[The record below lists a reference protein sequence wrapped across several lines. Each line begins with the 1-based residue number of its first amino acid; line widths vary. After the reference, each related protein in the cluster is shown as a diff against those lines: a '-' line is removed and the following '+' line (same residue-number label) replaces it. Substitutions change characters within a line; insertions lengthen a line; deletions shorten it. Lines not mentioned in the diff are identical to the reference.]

1 MNRVLIS
8 TQLTRLRG
16 QKTQKEVAE
25 DIGVAQSTYAM
36 YESGQ
41 RIPSDEVKIK
51 LATYYKTTV
60 QDIFF
65 AEQSHLK

>member
-1 MNRVLIS
+1 MNRILIS
-8 TQLTRLRG
+8 TRLTRLRG
-16 QKTQKEVAE
+16 KKTQKEVAE
-25 DIGVAQSTYAM
+25 GIGVAQSTYAM

-51 LATYYKTTV
+51 LAAYYKTTV

-65 AEQSHLK
+65 AE

>member
-1 MNRVLIS
+1 MNRILIS
-8 TQLTRLRG
+8 TRLTRLRG
-16 QKTQKEVAE
+16 KKTQKEVAE

-51 LATYYKTTV
+51 LAAYYKTTV

-65 AEQSHLK
+65 AE